1 MLNKLIEKVKD
12 REMNMGLLMVV
23 IGILI
28 WIIPVKLVLTLFVI
42 YGLVQIFWKKEEK
55 IRDIHHHHHHNG
67 NNGNGK
73 KKVRKKANG

>member
-1 MLNKLIEKVKD
+1 MLNNLIEKVKN
-12 REMNMGLLMVV
+12 REISMGVLMIL

-28 WIIPVKLVLTLFVI
+28 WILPVKLVLTLFVI

-67 NNGNGK
+67 NGNYK
-73 KKVRKKANG
+73 KKVKNRNG

>member
-1 MLNKLIEKVKD
+1 MLSKLIEKVKD
-12 REMNMGLLMVV
+12 REMNMGLLMVL

-42 YGLVQIFWKKEEK
+42 YGLVKIFWKKEEK

>member
-1 MLNKLIEKVKD
+1 MLNNLIEKVKN
-12 REMNMGLLMVV
+12 REMSMGVLMIL

-28 WIIPVKLVLTLFVI
+28 WILPVKLVLTLFVI

-67 NNGNGK
+67 NGNYK
-73 KKVRKKANG
+73 KKVKNRNG